1 MEPEYLNCSVSFFF
15 YILKHCDKEEN
26 KMLKVLRVVVGVL
39 VSVAGIVEG
48 ADIASGGWLYDK
60 LTHMAD
66 KAEEEEDDD
75 ECDE

>member
-1 MEPEYLNCSVSFFF
+1 
-15 YILKHCDKEEN
+15 
-26 KMLKVLRVVVGVL
+26 MLKVLRVVVGVL